1 MKSRACALR
10 RASNSARRVLR
21 RGSTTSSA
29 NRPEAS
35 CRAVHRRRPPG
46 VNGYHAWLKPRSSPV
61 TQHTFPLDREFIELN
76 ILLKLLGIASS
87 GGAAKAMVAAG
98 LVSVDGVVESRK
110 TRKLRGN
117 ETVRVGDDEI
127 RVLTA

>member
-1 MKSRACALR
+1 M
-10 RASNSARRVLR
+10 
-21 RGSTTSSA
+21 
-29 NRPEAS
+29 
-35 CRAVHRRRPPG
+35 
-46 VNGYHAWLKPRSSPV
+46 

-117 ETVRVGDDEI
+117 ETVRVGDEEI